1 MVIRWAWFSLLGCV
15 MWIGFGGSAALDPP
29 YMGYMAR
36 VRRVDQATADPQVN
50 HKIEQVNP

>member
-1 MVIRWAWFSLLGCV
+1 VVIRWAWFSLLGCV